1 MIPLNITLEGS
12 SGVTLLSNI
21 FIDQYMKDANDS
33 QIKVYLYLL
42 RMVSANLPTDISEI
56 ADKFNDTEKDII
68 RCLKYWERLHLIRL
82 EYDAFDNITGVRFA
96 DLSGK
101 ATLYSGTAGTE
112 NTDMRCVHNNAD
124 KPDNTYDKTY
134 GKVLEG
140 VSLEESKAN
149 DNAAGKDT
157 SLTGISKEKAVPF
170 VSAAKPQKRKITMM
184 TMDYEKAKEAYTLQD
199 IQNISSDPSVKMLL
213 VVAERYFER
222 PLSPDEMKSLLFIYD
237 RLAFSFELID
247 YLLQYCIEQGQKS
260 MRYIEQIAYGW
271 YEDGVITER
280 QAKSAVHKQENS
292 AYAIMSYLGKTGA
305 PADKELIFI
314 RRWTNT
320 YAFSLTIIEEACG
333 RAVLATDHHRFE
345 YADKILKSWHES
357 NVRTKEDILRLDKAF
372 EEGKR
377 IRETAKTTK
386 ASSVKTDINLKT
398 NDKAKVSGSFCQ
410 IDSQDYDFDAI
421 EKALL
426 KIPK

>member
-42 RMVSANLPTDISEI
+42 RMVSANLPTDISEM

-68 RCLKYWERLHLIRL
+68 RCLKYWERLHLIQI
-82 EYDAFDNITGVRFA
+82 EYDAFDNITGIHFA

-101 ATLYSGTAGTE
+101 AASFSAASAAVHTDARHLGTGDSNHDSTPKHTQECTLFEKA
-112 NTDMRCVHNNAD
+112 
-124 KPDNTYDKTY
+124 KT
-134 GKVLEG
+134 
-140 VSLEESKAN
+140 N
-149 DNAAGKDT
+149 DAAGSADT
-157 SLTGISKEKAVPF
+157 SMQSLPCEKAAPMFSV
-170 VSAAKPQKRKITMM
+170 AKPQKRKITMM

-271 YEDGVITER
+271 YEDGVTTER
-280 QAKSAVHKQENS
+280 QAKTAVHKQENS
-292 AYAIMSYLGKTGA
+292 AYAIMSYLGKSSA
-305 PADKELIFI
+305 PADKELVFI

-345 YADKILKSWHES
+345 YADKILKSWHDS

-377 IRETAKTTK
+377 IRETVKTAK
-386 ASSVKTDINLKT
+386 ASSAKT
-398 NDKAKVSGSFCQ
+398 NYNEKNIEKAKASGSFCQ